1 MNSVC
6 IPEEVYFG
14 LYNKIGRLTEENR
27 ELKHRN
33 ENQLNMIMDL
43 RNDIRDLKKQ
53 KEDLCELVG
62 KTKKDCEKLCAEYS
76 ALVSTNTQY
85 VNEIRQLKR
94 KLDVGCNT
102 CPDMENTKKKNDELK
117 ELVDFKRT
125 QIENQADTIHD
136 LDKKIVELRA
146 GAKDLQEQN
155 QILKDKIAS
164 LKTTSQCDTCMSN
177 ANELSAEIH
186 DLKRALKSAEDDIL
200 EYRKANYAL
209 RKQLESPCKSC
220 NVFDSRLD
228 DAEAALK
235 DADAKIQSAND
246 KAANAKKEAKQA
258 KETAERYREENFI
271 LSRKVDQFK
280 KLNDELIKELARGQ
294 NGDLI
299 MKITRKGEFNESAS
313 SD

>member
-1 MNSVC
+1 MNAVC
-6 IPEEVYFG
+6 VPEEVYFG
-14 LYNKIGRLTEENR
+14 LYNKIGRLAEENR
-27 ELKHRN
+27 NLKHLN

-43 RNDIRDLKKQ
+43 RNEITDLKKQ

-62 KTKKDCEKLCAEYS
+62 KTKKDCEKLCAGYS
-76 ALVSTNTQY
+76 ELVSTNTQY
-85 VNEIRQLKR
+85 VDEIQKLKR
-94 KLDVGCNT
+94 KLDAGCNT

-117 ELVDFKRT
+117 ELVDFKRN
-125 QIENQADTIHD
+125 QIEEQANTIRD
-136 LDKKIVELRA
+136 LNKKLAELRA
-146 GAKDLQEQN
+146 GA
-155 QILKDKIAS
+155 
-164 LKTTSQCDTCMSN
+164 
-177 ANELSAEIH
+177 NESSAEIH

-246 KAANAKKEAKQA
+246 KATNAKKEAKQA

-299 MKITRKGEFNESAS
+299 MKFDRKGE
-313 SD
+313 D

>member
-1 MNSVC
+1 MNAVC
-6 IPEEVYFG
+6 VPEEVYFG
-14 LYNKIGRLTEENR
+14 LYKKIGNLAEENR
-27 ELKHRN
+27 NLKHLN

-43 RNDIRDLKKQ
+43 RNEITDLKKQ

-62 KTKKDCEKLCAEYS
+62 KTKKDCEKLCAGYS
-76 ALVSTNTQY
+76 ELVSTNTQY
-85 VNEIRQLKR
+85 VDEIRKLKR
-94 KLDVGCNT
+94 KLDAGCNT

-117 ELVDFKRT
+117 ELVDFKRN
-125 QIENQADTIHD
+125 QIEEQANTIRD
-136 LDKKIVELRA
+136 LNKKLAELRA
-146 GAKDLQEQN
+146 GA
-155 QILKDKIAS
+155 
-164 LKTTSQCDTCMSN
+164 
-177 ANELSAEIH
+177 NESSAEIH

-271 LSRKVDQFK
+271 LSRKIDQFK
-280 KLNDELIKELARGQ
+280 KLNDELIKELARRQ
-294 NGDLI
+294 NGDLV
-299 MKITRKGEFNESAS
+299 MNFTRKLLEEEK
-313 SD
+313 